1 VLGREGRAEEGAP
14 GVRLDDQRV
23 DLGGDGAAERRVD
36 LLQPE
41 VGAGPAGGGADAF
54 ARPGGREGAALHVHD
69 DHVGAGRGL
78 GEHRHRHGRQARE
91 ERPRVAGAG
100 QIVGED
106 RERHRAR
113 PS

>member
-1 VLGREGRAEEGAP
+1 MATIVIPSPLNNSNAP
-14 GVRLDDQRV
+14 FNVNLFV
-23 DLGGDGAAERRVD
+23 
-36 LLQPE
+36 
-41 VGAGPAGGGADAF
+41 
-54 ARPGGREGAALHVHD
+54 GGREGAALRVD
-69 DHVGAGRGL
+69 DGHVGPGRAL
-78 GEHRHRHGRQARE
+78 GEHRHRHGRRARE